1 MLILQISG
9 SSAICFLIML
19 AYSIKNDS
27 EESFLS
33 CSSRCA
39 GANTSK
45 NVDIRTCLY
54 HIGEITGEIS
64 NEDQLD

>member
-33 CSSRCA
+33 FSSRCA
-39 GANTSK
+39 ML
-45 NVDIRTCLY
+45 ILC
-54 HIGEITGEIS
+54 ITTLKVGM
-64 NEDQLD
+64 NQQVTK